1 MSITKILLIN
11 STLTGNANILNALI
25 TVDGSGNI
33 ISINPDYS
41 TGGTSDILWP
51 AFDLSIYSS
60 ADNLYPV
67 TTNGFNFRWVDL
79 LIYLNTQGSSN
90 VGGDGTNLYL
100 NGEGAYE
107 LRNTRVNPISPTTY
121 NYSIQIID
129 PPTLCF
135 LADSRI
141 LTARG
146 PTRINEMLTTD
157 LVVLS
162 DFNFKKVQV
171 IKKSKVVHSIS
182 SPILYQHSQ
191 TKLTVTR
198 NHSLLFNDFESEEQ
212 KEKVI
217 KEMGYVHVTD
227 SMVRVPAF
235 LARDMHTY
243 PSYGVFDVYHLALEN
258 EDLDANHAIFA
269 NNILVETCQLSQINR
284 MV

>member
-11 STLTGNANILNALI
+11 STLSGNANILNALI
-25 TVDGSGNI
+25 TVNPFGTI
-33 ISINPDYS
+33 TSINPDYS
-41 TGGTSDILWP
+41 SGGYSDILCP
-51 AFDLSIYSS
+51 ADAFNIYAS
-60 ADNLYPV
+60 ADNQYPV
-67 TTNGFNFRWVDL
+67 TSNGFNFMWGNLMD
-79 LIYLNTQGSSN
+79 YLNSQSSSVGS
-90 VGGDGTNLYL
+90 DGTNLYST
-100 NGEGAYE
+100 GGGGFE
-107 LRNTRVNPISPTTY
+107 LRNTYVNPILASTY
-121 NYSIQIID
+121 NYSIQFID

-135 LADSRI
+135 FADSEI

-146 PTRINEMLTTD
+146 QLRIDEMLTTD

-162 DFNFKKVQV
+162 DFNFKKVDT
-171 IKKSKVVHSIS
+171 IKKSKVVHVHSA
-182 SPILYQHSQ
+182 PILYQHSR

-235 LARDMHTY
+235 LARDMHAY